1 MTNIRPINNHM
12 QFRCILEL
20 RSYNLIVMQ
29 SHTLY
34 IPTFKQPSIT
44 GCACMLFYCAAY
56 LNSCTWLYIYI
67 RTVCD
72 LLSTE
77 LASRIKPD
85 LAPLRTIE

>member
-67 RTVCD
+67 YIYTNC
-72 LLSTE
+72 L
-77 LASRIKPD
+77 
-85 LAPLRTIE
+85 